1 MSRRSSSKRA
11 RRQRASSMPIV
22 AETTV
27 TREVIPMTEQ
37 LMTTE
42 IISEPVEDVIP
53 EVVSSDKKPLTES
66 QELNKLPEY
75 QKGSKASFYKAF
87 KSSEQTLIDKDKAL
101 AAQASE
107 LSLAYSE
114 WNKRLNLLMEEQK
127 VTAQETAVL
136 EAKITSLEE
145 HIASLKEGKPQ
156 MIPLFGKERISY
168 QSDLELRVSEH
179 NKEWNDLQADVKKLY
194 ANVAPKV
201 SSWLKDMKHRIQTV
215 ELN

>member
-1 MSRRSSSKRA
+1 
-11 RRQRASSMPIV
+11 MPIV

-37 LMTTE
+37 LMATE
-42 IISEPVEDVIP
+42 IISEPVEDVVP

-87 KSSEQTLIDKDKAL
+87 KSVSETLIEKDKAL
-101 AAQASE
+101 ASQASE
-107 LSLAYSE
+107 LSLAYSGVKSTE
-114 WNKRLNLLMEEQK
+114 LLMEQLKEM
-127 VTAQETAVL
+127 TAQETAVL

-156 MIPLFGKERISY
+156 MIPIFGKERISY
-168 QSDLELRVSEH
+168 QSDLELRVAEH
-179 NKEWNDLQADVKKLY
+179 KKEWNDLETDVKKLY

-201 SSWLKDMKHRIQTV
+201 SSWLKDMRHRIQTV

>member
-1 MSRRSSSKRA
+1 
-11 RRQRASSMPIV
+11 MPIV

-27 TREVIPMTEQ
+27 TSEVIPMTEQ
-37 LMTTE
+37 LTTNE
-42 IISEPVEDVIP
+42 IISEPVEDIVP

-66 QELNKLPEY
+66 QELSKLPEY

-101 AAQASE
+101 AAQAAE

-114 WNKRLNLLMEEQK
+114 SKRLNLLMEEQK
-127 VTAQETAVL
+127 EMTAQEMAVL

-156 MIPLFGKERISY
+156 MIPLFGKERLSY
-168 QSDLELRVSEH
+168 QSDFDLRVSEH
-179 NKEWNDLQADVKKLY
+179 NKEWNDLVKQTKNAY
-194 ANVAPKV
+194 NDYAPKV
-201 SSWLKDMKHRIQTV
+201 AKWLEDVKHRLQTV
-215 ELN
+215 ELS

>member
-27 TREVIPMTEQ
+27 TSEVIPMTEQ
-37 LMTTE
+37 LTTNE
-42 IISEPVEDVIP
+42 IISEPVEDVALK
-53 EVVSSDKKPLTES
+53 VVSSDKKPLTES

-101 AAQASE
+101 AAQAAE

-114 WNKRLNLLMEEQK
+114 SKRLNLLMEEQK
-127 VTAQETAVL
+127 EMTAQEMAVL

-156 MIPLFGKERISY
+156 MIPLFGKERLSY
-168 QSDLELRVSEH
+168 QSDFDLRVSEH
-179 NKEWNDLQADVKKLY
+179 NKEWNDLVKQTKNAY
-194 ANVAPKV
+194 NDYQPKV
-201 SSWLKDMKHRIQTV
+201 VKWLKDMKHRLQTV
-215 ELN
+215 ELD

>member
-1 MSRRSSSKRA
+1 
-11 RRQRASSMPIV
+11 MPIV

-27 TREVIPMTEQ
+27 TSEVIPMTEQ
-37 LMTTE
+37 LTTNE
-42 IISEPVEDVIP
+42 IISEPVEDVALK
-53 EVVSSDKKPLTES
+53 VVSSDKKPLTES

-101 AAQASE
+101 AAQAYE

-114 WNKRLNLLMEEQK
+114 SKRLNLLMEEQK
-127 VTAQETAVL
+127 EMTAQETAVL

-156 MIPLFGKERISY
+156 MIPLFGKERLSY
-168 QSDLELRVSEH
+168 QSDFDLRVSEH

>member
-1 MSRRSSSKRA
+1 
-11 RRQRASSMPIV
+11 MPIV

-27 TREVIPMTEQ
+27 TSEVIPMTEQ

-66 QELNKLPEY
+66 QELNKLAEY

-101 AAQASE
+101 AEQADK
-107 LSLAYSE
+107 LSSAYSE
-114 WNKRLNLLMEEQK
+114 SKRLNLQMKEQK
-127 VTAQETAVL
+127 EMTAQETAVL

-156 MIPLFGKERISY
+156 VIPLFGKERISY

>member
-1 MSRRSSSKRA
+1 
-11 RRQRASSMPIV
+11 MPIV

-27 TREVIPMTEQ
+27 TSEVIPMTEQ
-37 LMTTE
+37 LMATE
-42 IISEPVEDVIP
+42 IISEPVEDVVP
-53 EVVSSDKKPLTES
+53 EVVSGDKKPLTES

-87 KSSEQTLIDKDKAL
+87 KSVSETLIEKDKAL
-101 AAQASE
+101 ASQASE
-107 LSLAYSE
+107 LSLAYSGVKSTE
-114 WNKRLNLLMEEQK
+114 LLMEQLKEM
-127 VTAQETAVL
+127 TAQETAVL

-156 MIPLFGKERISY
+156 MIPIFGKERISY

>member
-1 MSRRSSSKRA
+1 
-11 RRQRASSMPIV
+11 MPIV

-42 IISEPVEDVIP
+42 IISEPVEDVVP

-66 QELNKLPEY
+66 QELSKLPEY

-114 WNKRLNLLMEEQK
+114 SKRLNLLMEEQK
-127 VTAQETAVL
+127 EMTAQETAVL

-156 MIPLFGKERISY
+156 MIPLFGKERLSY
-168 QSDLELRVSEH
+168 QSDFDLRVSEH
-179 NKEWNDLQADVKKLY
+179 SKEWNDLVKQTKNAY
-194 ANVAPKV
+194 NDYAPKV
-201 SSWLKDMKHRIQTV
+201 AKWLEDVKHRLQTV

>member
-1 MSRRSSSKRA
+1 
-11 RRQRASSMPIV
+11 MPIV

-27 TREVIPMTEQ
+27 TSEVIPMTEQ
-37 LMTTE
+37 LMATE

-87 KSSEQTLIDKDKAL
+87 KSVSETLIEKDKAL
-101 AAQASE
+101 ASQASE
-107 LSLAYSE
+107 LSLAYSGVKSTE
-114 WNKRLNLLMEEQK
+114 LLMEQLKEM
-127 VTAQETAVL
+127 TAQETAVL

-156 MIPLFGKERISY
+156 VIPLFGKERISY

-179 NKEWNDLQADVKKLY
+179 NKEWNDLQTDVKKLY

>member
-1 MSRRSSSKRA
+1 
-11 RRQRASSMPIV
+11 MPIV

-27 TREVIPMTEQ
+27 TSEVIPMTEQ
-37 LMTTE
+37 LMATE
-42 IISEPVEDVIP
+42 IISEPVEDVVP
-53 EVVSSDKKPLTES
+53 EVVSGDKKPLTES

-87 KSSEQTLIDKDKAL
+87 KSVSETLIEKDKAL
-101 AAQASE
+101 ASQASE
-107 LSLAYSE
+107 LSLAYSGVKSTE
-114 WNKRLNLLMEEQK
+114 LLMEQLKEM
-127 VTAQETAVL
+127 TAQETAVL

-156 MIPLFGKERISY
+156 MIPIFGKERISY

-201 SSWLKDMKHRIQTV
+201 SSWLKDMRHRIQTV

>member
-1 MSRRSSSKRA
+1 
-11 RRQRASSMPIV
+11 MPIV

-27 TREVIPMTEQ
+27 TSEVIPMTEQ

-42 IISEPVEDVIP
+42 IISEPVEDVIS

-66 QELNKLPEY
+66 QELNKLAEY

-101 AAQASE
+101 AAQADK
-107 LSLAYSE
+107 LSSAYSE
-114 WNKRLNLLMEEQK
+114 SKRLNLQMKEQK
-127 VTAQETAVL
+127 EMTAQETAVL

-156 MIPLFGKERISY
+156 VIPLFGKERISY

>member
-1 MSRRSSSKRA
+1 
-11 RRQRASSMPIV
+11 MPIV

-27 TREVIPMTEQ
+27 TSEVIPMTEQ
-37 LMTTE
+37 LTTNE
-42 IISEPVEDVIP
+42 IISEPVEDVALK
-53 EVVSSDKKPLTES
+53 VVSSDKKPLTES

-101 AAQASE
+101 AAQAAE

-114 WNKRLNLLMEEQK
+114 SKRLNLLMEEQK
-127 VTAQETAVL
+127 EMTAQEMAVL

-156 MIPLFGKERISY
+156 MIPLFGKERLSY
-168 QSDLELRVSEH
+168 QSDFDLRVSEH
-179 NKEWNDLQADVKKLY
+179 NKEWNDLVKQTKNAY
-194 ANVAPKV
+194 NDYQPKV
-201 SSWLKDMKHRIQTV
+201 VKWLKDMKHRLQTV
-215 ELN
+215 ELD

>member
-1 MSRRSSSKRA
+1 
-11 RRQRASSMPIV
+11 MPIV

-27 TREVIPMTEQ
+27 TSEVIPMTEQ
-37 LMTTE
+37 LTTNE
-42 IISEPVEDVIP
+42 IISEPVEDVALK
-53 EVVSSDKKPLTES
+53 VVSSDKKPLTES

-101 AAQASE
+101 AAQAAE

-114 WNKRLNLLMEEQK
+114 SKRLNLLMEEQK
-127 VTAQETAVL
+127 EMTAQEMAVL

-156 MIPLFGKERISY
+156 MIPLFGKERLSY
-168 QSDLELRVSEH
+168 QSDFDLRVSEH
-179 NKEWNDLQADVKKLY
+179 NKEWNDLVKQTKNAY
-194 ANVAPKV
+194 NDYQPKV
-201 SSWLKDMKHRIQTV
+201 VKWLKDIKHRLQTV
-215 ELN
+215 ELD

>member
-1 MSRRSSSKRA
+1 
-11 RRQRASSMPIV
+11 MPIV

-27 TREVIPMTEQ
+27 TSEVIPMTEQ
-37 LMTTE
+37 LMATE
-42 IISEPVEDVIP
+42 IISEPVEDIVP

-66 QELNKLPEY
+66 QELSKLPEY
-75 QKGSKASFYKAF
+75 QKGSKASFYKSF
-87 KSSEQTLIDKDKAL
+87 KSVSETLIEKDKAL
-101 AAQASE
+101 ASQASE
-107 LSLAYSE
+107 LSLAYSGVKSTE
-114 WNKRLNLLMEEQK
+114 LLMEQLKEMN
-127 VTAQETAVL
+127 AQETAVL

-156 MIPLFGKERISY
+156 MIPLFGKERLSY
-168 QSDLELRVSEH
+168 QSDFDLRVSEH

>member
-1 MSRRSSSKRA
+1 
-11 RRQRASSMPIV
+11 MPIV

-27 TREVIPMTEQ
+27 TSEVIPMTEQ
-37 LMTTE
+37 LTTDE
-42 IISEPVEDVIP
+42 IISEPVEDVALK
-53 EVVSSDKKPLTES
+53 VVSSSKKPLTES

-87 KSSEQTLIDKDKAL
+87 KSSEQKLLDKEKAL
-101 AAQASE
+101 GAQAAE

-114 WNKRLNLLMEEQK
+114 SKRLNLLMEEQK
-127 VTAQETAVL
+127 EMTAQETAVL

-156 MIPLFGKERISY
+156 MIPLFGKERLSY
-168 QSDLELRVSEH
+168 QSDLELRVAEH
-179 NKEWNDLQADVKKLY
+179 NKEWNDLQTDVKKLY

>member
-1 MSRRSSSKRA
+1 
-11 RRQRASSMPIV
+11 MPIV

-27 TREVIPMTEQ
+27 TSEVIPMTEQ

-42 IISEPVEDVIP
+42 IISEPVEDIVP
-53 EVVSSDKKPLTES
+53 EVISSDKKPLTES

-75 QKGSKASFYKAF
+75 QKGSKASFYKSF
-87 KSSEQTLIDKDKAL
+87 KSVSETLIEKDKAL
-101 AAQASE
+101 ASQASE
-107 LSLAYSE
+107 LSLAYSGVKSTE
-114 WNKRLNLLMEEQK
+114 LLMEQLKEMN
-127 VTAQETAVL
+127 AQETAVL

-156 MIPLFGKERISY
+156 MIPLFGKERLSY
-168 QSDLELRVSEH
+168 QSDFDLRVSEH

>member
-1 MSRRSSSKRA
+1 
-11 RRQRASSMPIV
+11 MPIV

-27 TREVIPMTEQ
+27 TSEVIPMTEQ

-42 IISEPVEDVIP
+42 IISEPVEDIVP
-53 EVVSSDKKPLTES
+53 EVISSDKKPLTES

-101 AAQASE
+101 AAQAAE

-114 WNKRLNLLMEEQK
+114 SKRLNLLMEEQK
-127 VTAQETAVL
+127 EMTAQEMAVL

-156 MIPLFGKERISY
+156 MIPLFGKERLSY
-168 QSDLELRVSEH
+168 QSDFDLRVSEH
-179 NKEWNDLQADVKKLY
+179 NKEWNDLVKQTKNAY
-194 ANVAPKV
+194 NDYQPKV
-201 SSWLKDMKHRIQTV
+201 VKWLKDIKHRLQTV
-215 ELN
+215 ELD

>member
-11 RRQRASSMPIV
+11 RRQRSSVASIV

-27 TREVIPMTEQ
+27 TSDVIPLTKQ
-37 LMTTE
+37 LATTE
-42 IISEPVEDVIP
+42 IISKPVEEIVP
-53 EVVSSDKKPLTES
+53 EVVNSNKKPLTES

-75 QKGSKASFYKAF
+75 QKGSKASFYKSF
-87 KSSEQTLIDKDKAL
+87 KSVSETLIEKDKAL
-101 AAQASE
+101 ASQASE
-107 LSLAYSE
+107 LSLAYSGVKSTE
-114 WNKRLNLLMEEQK
+114 LLMEQLKEMN
-127 VTAQETAVL
+127 AQETAVL

-156 MIPLFGKERISY
+156 MIPLFGKERLSY
-168 QSDLELRVSEH
+168 QSDFDLRVSEH

>member
-27 TREVIPMTEQ
+27 TSEVIPMTEQ

-42 IISEPVEDVIP
+42 IISEPVEDIVP
-53 EVVSSDKKPLTES
+53 EVISSDKKPLTES

-75 QKGSKASFYKAF
+75 QKGSKASFYKSF
-87 KSSEQTLIDKDKAL
+87 KSVSKTLIEKDKAL
-101 AAQASE
+101 ASQASE
-107 LSLAYSE
+107 LSLAYSGVKSTE
-114 WNKRLNLLMEEQK
+114 LLMEQLKEMN
-127 VTAQETAVL
+127 AQETAVL

-156 MIPLFGKERISY
+156 MIPLFGKERLSY
-168 QSDLELRVSEH
+168 QSDFDLRVSEH

>member
-1 MSRRSSSKRA
+1 
-11 RRQRASSMPIV
+11 MPIV
-22 AETTV
+22 AETIV
-27 TREVIPMTEQ
+27 TTEVTNVSEQ
-37 LMTTE
+37 LTTSE
-42 IISEPVEDVIP
+42 IISEPVEDVALK
-53 EVVSSDKKPLTES
+53 VVSSDKKPLTES
-66 QELNKLPEY
+66 QELNKLAEY

-114 WNKRLNLLMEEQK
+114 SKRLNLLMEEQK
-127 VTAQETAVL
+127 EMTAKETAVL

-156 MIPLFGKERISY
+156 VIPLFGKERISY

-201 SSWLKDMKHRIQTV
+201 SSWLKDMRHRIQTV

>member
-1 MSRRSSSKRA
+1 
-11 RRQRASSMPIV
+11 MPIV

-27 TREVIPMTEQ
+27 TSEVIDVTEQ
-37 LMTTE
+37 LTTPE
-42 IISEPVEDVIP
+42 IISEPVEDIP
-53 EVVSSDKKPLTES
+53 LKVVSSDKKPLTES
-66 QELNKLPEY
+66 QELSKLPEY

-114 WNKRLNLLMEEQK
+114 SKRLNLLMEEQK
-127 VTAQETAVL
+127 EMTAQETAVL

-156 MIPLFGKERISY
+156 VIPLFGKERLSY
-168 QSDLELRVSEH
+168 QSDFVLRAAEH

-201 SSWLKDMKHRIQTV
+201 SSWFKDMKHRIQTV
-215 ELN
+215 ELD

>member
-1 MSRRSSSKRA
+1 
-11 RRQRASSMPIV
+11 MPIV

-27 TREVIPMTEQ
+27 TSEVIPMTEQ

-42 IISEPVEDVIP
+42 IISEPVEDIVP
-53 EVVSSDKKPLTES
+53 EVISSDKKPLTES

-75 QKGSKASFYKAF
+75 QKGSKASFYKSF
-87 KSSEQTLIDKDKAL
+87 KSVSETLIEKDKAL
-101 AAQASE
+101 ASQASE
-107 LSLAYSE
+107 LSLAYSGVKSTE
-114 WNKRLNLLMEEQK
+114 LLMEQLKEMN
-127 VTAQETAVL
+127 AQETAVL

-156 MIPLFGKERISY
+156 MIPLFGKERLSY
-168 QSDLELRVSEH
+168 QSDFDLRVSEH

-201 SSWLKDMKHRIQTV
+201 SSWFKDMKHRIQTV
-215 ELN
+215 ELD